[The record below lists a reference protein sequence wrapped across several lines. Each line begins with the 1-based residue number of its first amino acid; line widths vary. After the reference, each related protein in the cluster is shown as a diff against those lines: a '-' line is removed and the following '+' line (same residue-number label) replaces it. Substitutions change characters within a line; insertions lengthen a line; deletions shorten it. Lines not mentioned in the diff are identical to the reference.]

1 LASPWTPIF
10 QGKVDDSIEP
20 NQPNAGWE
28 QYIRNTVGRF
38 RCSRCKRPWPSNRVM
53 VVFHMR
59 LNNTT
64 HQGTIKVRRMRQ
76 NCKKCSDAPMET
88 PVIDPD
94 NIDILMESLL
104 KNIRKKFYH
113 EDFGAPRP
121 YVGVD
126 VNSPHEPS
134 HCEACIAGWF
144 TRLDLV

>member
-1 LASPWTPIF
+1 MFKYRHFPFTASAGLKLLSNHTDF
-10 QGKVDDSIEP
+10 QK
-20 NQPNAGWE
+20 E
-28 QYIRNTVGRF
+28 QMVLIASRRKCTLESWF

-94 NIDILMESLL
+94 NIDILMET
-104 KNIRKKFYH
+104 
-113 EDFGAPRP
+113 PRP

-134 HCEACIAGWF
+134 HCEACIAG
-144 TRLDLV
+144 VCNMNAGGSANAHG